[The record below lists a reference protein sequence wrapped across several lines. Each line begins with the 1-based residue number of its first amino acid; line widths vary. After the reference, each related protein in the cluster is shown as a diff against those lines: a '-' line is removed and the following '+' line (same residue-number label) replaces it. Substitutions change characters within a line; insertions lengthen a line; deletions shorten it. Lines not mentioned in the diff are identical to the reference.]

1 MNEFKSAGNDAYIT
15 TVHQT
20 VESFFIERYGHF
32 FYLRVWCTPRYV
44 LEIGSWFGNCRH
56 MDAMDV
62 DQDKQRGRKKGKD
75 GKKQT
80 VKETANSKK
89 KDVETVTEEE
99 TTKENETGMKETDR
113 ENEAGL
119 VKETAREAKE
129 TETASADAQPAK
141 RRRQQRCV

>member
-20 VESFFIERYGHF
+20 VESFFIERYVHF

-62 DQDKQRGRKKGKD
+62 DQDS
-75 GKKQT
+75 
-80 VKETANSKK
+80 KE

-99 TTKENETGMKETDR
+99 TTKETETGIQETDR
-113 ENEAGL
+113 ENEADL
-119 VKETAREAKE
+119 VKETATQDKE
-129 TETASADAQPAK
+129 TETDAQPAK

>member
-1 MNEFKSAGNDAYIT
+1 M
-15 TVHQT
+15 
-20 VESFFIERYGHF
+20 HF

-62 DQDKQRGRKKGKD
+62 DQDKLRGRKKEKD
-75 GKKQT
+75 SKKLT

-89 KDVETVTEEE
+89 KDVETAREEE
-99 TTKENETGMKETDR
+99 TIKENETGMQETNR
-113 ENEAGL
+113 KNEAGL

-129 TETASADAQPAK
+129 TETANTVPDAVHLPSNADAQPAK